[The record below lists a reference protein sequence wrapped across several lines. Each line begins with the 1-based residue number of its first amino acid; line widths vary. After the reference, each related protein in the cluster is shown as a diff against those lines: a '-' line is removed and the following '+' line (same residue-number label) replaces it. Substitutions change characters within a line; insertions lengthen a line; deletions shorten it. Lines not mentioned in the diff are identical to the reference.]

1 MAKTNFKELKKL
13 DVSEIKKQI
22 NDGYQ
27 KLFDLKMQNV
37 GGQLKDTTVIGKN
50 KLQIARL
57 KTLLVQKGED
67 PNFVISYVGVKMTA
81 EKKEEHRK
89 EAKVKKTKVSK
100 AEKLSADADV
110 KVKKVSNKNK
120 EVK

>member
-89 EAKVKKTKVSK
+89 EAKKAKVSK